1 MMLKNQQ
8 VTDDIADEIKML
20 PKYSAEVL
28 LSIPKHKN
36 ALMCLTEIMHLL
48 DNIYSSM
55 SYE

>member
-8 VTDDIADEIKML
+8 VTDDIADKIKML

>member
-8 VTDDIADEIKML
+8 VTDDITGKIKMP
-20 PKYSAEVL
+20 PKYSAEML

-36 ALMCLTEIMHLL
+36 ALMCLVEIMHLL
-48 DNIYSSM
+48 DNSYSSM